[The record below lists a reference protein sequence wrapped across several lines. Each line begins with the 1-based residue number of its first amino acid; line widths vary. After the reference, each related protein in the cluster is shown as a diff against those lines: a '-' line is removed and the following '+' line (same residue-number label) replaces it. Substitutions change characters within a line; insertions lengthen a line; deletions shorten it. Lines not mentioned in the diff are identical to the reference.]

1 MIHSGAGWALAVSE
15 SDTLLKSLGLT
26 TSFRKFHDFHNDGEK
41 RDYVTTGAAAGVAAA
56 FGAPVGGVLFSLE
69 EGASFFSKT
78 LVWRSFFCA
87 MVAVTTLFIIRTVN
101 IHLGQAHAN
110 AMFSFGEFFRL
121 NDSVYNF
128 SVWELP
134 LFCLQGIMG
143 GLIGAA
149 FNAMN
154 QRLQQFRMAN
164 YINNMKTRWLEVFCI
179 SVVMTIVSFGIPTF
193 IPNCTPKP
201 SNMEDWTDQEKDLSS
216 RLVPLYCDPETE
228 YSQTGSLFL
237 TDSDTAIKQLFHFR
251 EIGDDAEP
259 TFSSGSLVLFFLPYI
274 TLACLNYGAAV
285 PSGLFVPSLLQGKCA
300 VYVVPCCVA
309 PFVLLYYLC
318 ISFCSVILIVIFLII
333 YWI

>member
-1 MIHSGAGWALAVSE
+1 
-15 SDTLLKSLGLT
+15 
-26 TSFRKFHDFHNDGEK
+26 
-41 RDYVTTGAAAGVAAA
+41 
-56 FGAPVGGVLFSLE
+56 
-69 EGASFFSKT
+69 
-78 LVWRSFFCA
+78 
-87 MVAVTTLFIIRTVN
+87 
-101 IHLGQAHAN
+101 
-110 AMFSFGEFFRL
+110 
-121 NDSVYNF
+121 
-128 SVWELP
+128 
-134 LFCLQGIMG
+134 
-143 GLIGAA
+143 
-149 FNAMN
+149 
-154 QRLQQFRMAN
+154 
-164 YINNMKTRWLEVFCI
+164 MKTRWLEVFFI

-318 ISFCSVILIVIFLII
+318 ISFCSVILVVIFLII